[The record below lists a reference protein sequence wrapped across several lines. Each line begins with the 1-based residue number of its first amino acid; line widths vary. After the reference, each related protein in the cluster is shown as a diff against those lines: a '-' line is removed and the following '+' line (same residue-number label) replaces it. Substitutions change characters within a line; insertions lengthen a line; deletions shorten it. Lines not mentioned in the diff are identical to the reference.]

1 MARKTALLGA
11 AATAL
16 IAATPALH
24 AATPEV
30 QSATLQAAVRNALRL
45 PVTEQMSVEAMRK
58 AFSKP
63 SSFAAPSRKIDFNN
77 TDNITVGPDQTAI
90 PLSSTAE
97 SISIVNTGDLT
108 GGIGIDVYTGAVD
121 LDTALVNDSASFVFD
136 AGFVG
141 LTTTPAI
148 ASMTTMAT
156 RPTSRPARSTTTAA
170 A

>member
-1 MARKTALLGA
+1 M
-11 AATAL
+11 
-16 IAATPALH
+16 
-24 AATPEV
+24 

-63 SSFAAPSRKIDFNN
+63 SSLAAPSRKIDFNN

-108 GGIGIDVYTGAVD
+108 GGFGIDVYTGAVD
-121 LDTALVNDSASFVFD
+121 LDTALVNDAVSYFVRR
-136 AGFVG
+136 GFRRAVRRRRQSR
-141 LTTTPAI
+141 L
-148 ASMTTMAT
+148 STTMAT